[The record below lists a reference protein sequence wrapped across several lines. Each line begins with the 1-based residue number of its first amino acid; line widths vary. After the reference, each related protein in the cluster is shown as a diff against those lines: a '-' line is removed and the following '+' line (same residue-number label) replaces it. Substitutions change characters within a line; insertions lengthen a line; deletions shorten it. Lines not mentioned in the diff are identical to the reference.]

1 MPDLENSTLNHY
13 TIERLI
19 ARGGMSSIYLAQ
31 DEQQR
36 TVAIKVIDG
45 LNAEY
50 VARFQLELAAL
61 KAMEHKHILPI
72 IDEGEYDHW
81 HYYVMP
87 YFDKG
92 NLREYLAKGPLSQEE
107 AGNILEQVASAL
119 QFAHERGLIHR
130 DIKASNI
137 LLASEK
143 HGLHMYLADF
153 GLAEDINGPGGITKT
168 GFLIGT
174 PEYMAPELA
183 EEPATTSSDIYALG
197 ILLYQMLTGKV
208 PFKGNTPMSIYCKH
222 IQELPTPPSLL
233 NPTISKQVEEVVL
246 RALEKKPQDRFKTV
260 TEMALAY
267 SMALKGIDQCATTEV
282 TPLAAFN
289 GLKIAAPTVR
299 IIPVTPM
306 SRQRQPI
313 HRAYIALAAVF
324 FLLILPLALGFTL
337 SLDGVALHASIAR
350 GASAEFAGR
359 LQLTPTPTPTPVSTK
374 TPPTKMVAHANQP
387 TGNKQGGHKHKHRH
401 GD

>member
-1 MPDLENSTLNHY
+1 MPELEKSTLSHY

-19 ARGGMSSIYLAQ
+19 ARGGMSSIYLAR

-45 LNAEY
+45 LNVEY

-92 NLREYLAKGPLSQEE
+92 NLREYLTKGPLSQEE

-119 QFAHERGLIHR
+119 QFAHEHGIIHR

-137 LLASEK
+137 LLTTEE
-143 HGLHMYLADF
+143 HGPHVYLADF

-168 GFLIGT
+168 GCLIGT
-174 PEYMAPELA
+174 PEYMAPELV

-197 ILLYQMLTGKV
+197 ILLYQLLTGKV
-208 PFKGNTPMSIYCKH
+208 PFKGSTPVSIYCKH

-233 NPTISKQVEEVVL
+233 NPTISKQVEEIVL
-246 RALEKKPQDRFKTV
+246 RALEKKPRDRFKTV
-260 TEMALAY
+260 AEMALAY
-267 SMALKGIDQCATTEV
+267 GMALKGIDQCAMTEV
-282 TPLAAFN
+282 IPVFAAFN
-289 GLKIAAPTVR
+289 ESELAAPTVR
-299 IIPVTPM
+299 VIPVTSMGRP
-306 SRQRQPI
+306 RRPVHQ
-313 HRAYIALAAVF
+313 AYIAIAAVF
-324 FLLILPLALGFTL
+324 FLLIVPLTLGFTL
-337 SLDGVALHASIAR
+337 GLSGVAFQASIAR
-350 GASAEFAGR
+350 GASAEFVGQ
-359 LQLTPTPTPTPVSTK
+359 LQVTPTSTPVSTK
-374 TPPTKMVAHANQP
+374 TPTTTVVHHSNQL
-387 TGNKQGGHKHKHRH
+387 TGNKQRVHKHKHRH
-401 GD
+401 GN

>member
-1 MPDLENSTLNHY
+1 MPELEKSTLNHY

-31 DEQQR
+31 DKQQR

-72 IDEGEYDHW
+72 IDDGEYDHW

-119 QFAHERGLIHR
+119 QFAHEHGIIHR

-197 ILLYQMLTGKV
+197 ILLYQLLTGKV
-208 PFKGNTPMSIYCKH
+208 PFKGSTPVSIYCKH

-233 NPTISKQVEEVVL
+233 NPTIFKQVEEVVL

-260 TEMALAY
+260 AEMALAY
-267 SMALKGIDQCATTEV
+267 SMALNGIDQCATTEI
-282 TPLAAFN
+282 TPVYAAFN
-289 GLKIAAPTVR
+289 GLKLAAPTVR
-299 IIPVTPM
+299 VIPVTPM
-306 SRQRQPI
+306 GRPRRPI
-313 HRAYIALAAVF
+313 HQAYIVLAAVF
-324 FLLILPLALGFTL
+324 FLLIVPLTLGFTL
-337 SLDGVALHASIAR
+337 SLDGVALQASLAR
-350 GASAEFAGR
+350 GASAEFAG
-359 LQLTPTPTPTPVSTK
+359 QLHATPTSTPVSTK
-374 TPPTKMVAHANQP
+374 TPTTKMVAHFNQRM
-387 TGNKQGGHKHKHRH
+387 GNKQGGHKHKHRH
-401 GD
+401 ED